1 MLKSCRRKKKLL
13 VINNPSNV
21 KLLLCKI
28 ASLLET
34 YIIKMTAEVYSYAEQ
49 ADLANAVGKYI
60 VKHQNEAIKAN
71 GSFKIAISGGS
82 LGKVLKEA
90 LIDNKDI
97 GAEVQWDKWEVYFS
111 DERLVPL
118 NHEDSNYGL
127 FNEMVLSNLASST
140 KPKIYT
146 IDESLLTGNNG
157 QIEGAD
163 IEKDKE
169 IAKRYAAHLPH
180 KLGVI
185 LLGCGPDGHTCS
197 LFPGHK
203 LLHERAQ
210 LVSYINDSPKPPPRR
225 ITITFPVLES
235 ATAIA
240 FVAQGSGKAPILKE
254 IFNDSESKLPSK
266 LVTDIT
272 SGTEISWFVDSAA
285 IEGAD
290 VLSSKY

>member
-1 MLKSCRRKKKLL
+1 
-13 VINNPSNV
+13 
-21 KLLLCKI
+21 
-28 ASLLET
+28 
-34 YIIKMTAEVYSYAEQ
+34 MTAEVYSYSEQ
-49 ADLANAVGKYI
+49 VDLANAVGKYI

-71 GSFKIAISGGS
+71 GSFKIALSGGS

-90 LIDNKDI
+90 LIDNKSI
-97 GAEVQWDKWEVYFS
+97 GAEVQWDKWGVYFS

-118 NHEDSNYGL
+118 NHKDSNYGL
-127 FNEMVLSNLASST
+127 FNEMVLENLPSDSA
-140 KPKIYT
+140 KPNVHT
-146 IDESLLTGNNG
+146 IDESLLTGKDG

-163 IEKDKE
+163 VEKDKE

-180 KLGVI
+180 KFDVI

-203 LLHERAQ
+203 LLDERAQ
-210 LVSYINDSPKPPPRR
+210 LVSYVNDSPKPPPRR

-254 IFNDSESKLPSK
+254 IFNDPESKLPSK

-272 SGTEISWFVDSAA
+272 SGTEVSWFVDSAA

>member
-1 MLKSCRRKKKLL
+1 MP
-13 VINNPSNV
+13 V
-21 KLLLCKI
+21 
-28 ASLLET
+28 
-34 YIIKMTAEVYSYAEQ
+34 EVYSYSEQ
-49 ADLANAVGKYI
+49 VDLANAVGRYI
-60 VKHQNEAIKAN
+60 IKHQNEAVKTN
-71 GSFKIAISGGS
+71 GSFKIALSGGS

-97 GAEVQWDKWEVYFS
+97 GAEVQWEKWEVYFS

-127 FNEMVLSNLASST
+127 FHEKVLKSLPANSA
-140 KPKIYT
+140 KPKVHT
-146 IDESLLTGNNG
+146 IDESLLTGKDG
-157 QIEGAD
+157 QVEGAD
-163 IEKDKE
+163 VEKDKE
-169 IAKRYAAHLPH
+169 IAKRYAALLPH
-180 KLGVI
+180 KLDVI

-203 LLHERAQ
+203 LLKERAQ

-225 ITITFPVLES
+225 ITITLPVLEN

-240 FVAQGSGKAPILKE
+240 FVAQGAGKAPILKE
-254 IFNDSESKLPSK
+254 IFNDPKSELPSK

-272 SGTEISWFVDSAA
+272 SGTEISWFVDSPA